1 MIFGQKSTDQ
11 EQLRFQTE
19 WYEWTEAENIEGLR
33 LALSEGQDID
43 EIVLYGRTA
52 LTLCAKKDLL
62 RVFDFLR
69 EQGADLNKI
78 DGNKLSPLMTAAFFN
93 SKRVLQKLLS
103 RNSAERFIETE
114 NEEGMTAL
122 HYAAMNGS
130 AFAIEKLIQAG
141 ADVNCRDNKKRT
153 PLHYCVCSGS
163 PAAVAALMSAGADA
177 SAEDENGKTPDKMP
191 GSIKAARDAISN
203 GYLGS
208 GGSGGGMSAAMQGLG
223 LSGLG
228 NLGGMQQMSGNH
240 GMSASAEEMFEE
252 GVVDDDIDVVIEALD
267 TLGTM
272 SKAGPSGQKPLEFA
286 IAGGSDWLI
295 KEIIDYAKSSGMLSA
310 VINEDNGFGSPLHM
324 AIKAGYEDIA
334 IELLSC
340 GADPKACDSHG
351 QTAYDAA
358 VAGGMNNLSSKI
370 GQPNKKPS
378 F

>member
-11 EQLRFQTE
+11 EQLKFQTE
-19 WYEWTEAENIEGLR
+19 WYEWTESENIEGLR

-114 NEEGMTAL
+114 NDEGMTAL

-130 AFAIEKLIQAG
+130 AFAIEKLLQAG

-163 PAAVAALMSAGADA
+163 PAAVAALMSAGADS
-177 SAEDENGKTPDKMP
+177 SAEDEDGKTPAKMP

-208 GGSGGGMSAAMQGLG
+208 GGSDGGMSAAMQG

-228 NLGGMQQMSGNH
+228 NLGGMQQMNGNA
-240 GMSASAEEMFEE
+240 MSASAEEMFEE
-252 GVVDDDIDVVIEALD
+252 GVVDDDVDVVMDALH
-267 TLGTM
+267 TLGTL
-272 SKAGPSGQKPLEFA
+272 SKPGPSGKKPLEFA
-286 IAGGSDWLI
+286 LAGGSEWLI
-295 KEIIDYAKSSGMLSA
+295 EELIDYAKSSGMLSA

-334 IELLSC
+334 IELISC

-358 VAGGMNNLSSKI
+358 VAAGLTNLSSKI
-370 GQPNKKPS
+370 GQNKKPS